1 MLLSYRKTTDY
12 SRLHV
17 SKRSVNVHVLFTT
30 GAKKGMVW
38 IFLTCNPINQNGTG
52 PQ

>member
-1 MLLSYRKTTDY
+1 MLFSYRKTTDH

-17 SKRSVNVHVLFTT
+17 SKLSINVRFTT

-38 IFLTCNPINQNGTG
+38 IFLTYRAVIQNL
-52 PQ
+52 

>member
-17 SKRSVNVHVLFTT
+17 SKRSVNVLFTT

-38 IFLTCNPINQNGTG
+38 IFLTYNPINQNGTG